1 MGTFRIKWALS
12 QCAPSRW
19 RRHGA
24 VLTNRAR
31 FYSALLLKLLPGL
44 SKRPI
49 ELRFRAGG
57 CFLVHEFMTLYI
69 YDEIFVG
76 KCYDVE
82 AVDGTI
88 LDIGANTGLFALRM
102 SQLSPA
108 AKIICFEPYPPNF
121 EKLNET
127 VAINKLTN
135 VTTVMKGVGGTSRT
149 EKLYVD
155 PRNIGGHSISMTP
168 SSTSVDIV
176 IADLASILRDIG
188 RCDLLKLDCEGAE
201 KEIIESITPAMASRI
216 EQIVMEF
223 TPRLYDVAA
232 LQDRLRALG
241 YAVSSRQG
249 IFFARSTAQ
258 SSCVNAPANSR

>member
-1 MGTFRIKWALS
+1 MRTFRIKWALS
-12 QCAPSRW
+12 QCSPSQW

-24 VLTNRAR
+24 VLVSRSR
-31 FYSALLLKLLPGL
+31 FYSALLLKLVPGL

-49 ELRFRAGG
+49 ELRLKEGG
-57 CFLVHEFMTLYI
+57 RFLVYEFMTLYI
-69 YDEIFVG
+69 YNEIFVG

-82 AVDGTI
+82 AMRGTI
-88 LDIGANTGLFALRM
+88 VDIGANTGLFALRM
-102 SQLSPA
+102 SQLWPA
-108 AKIICFEPYPPNF
+108 ATIICFEPYPPNF

-149 EKLYVD
+149 EKLYID

-168 SSTSVDIV
+168 SSESVPIV
-176 IADLASILRDIG
+176 ISDLASVLRDIA
-188 RCDLLKLDCEGAE
+188 RCDMLKLDCEGAE

-223 TPRLYDVAA
+223 TPKLYDVAS

-249 IFFARSTAQ
+249 IFFARASARSEQ
-258 SSCVNAPANSR
+258 KDRIGAA